1 MYRFSYEKLCVVHVF
16 IGTSSSNG
24 SSGRQFNPMSTT
36 IAVMYMFFLSLA
48 TLALMW
54 LNLQLVGKTT
64 TNHTLASD
72 RKMVKAVKDDVTD
85 P

>member
-1 MYRFSYEKLCVVHVF
+1 
-16 IGTSSSNG
+16 
-24 SSGRQFNPMSTT
+24 MSTT